1 MNSRALKVALIGA
14 LVCLINATVLKWGVN
29 QIMDSPLNASNCRSA
44 AEATSRGTLVC
55 EMSVKPGKLM
65 WHGQEIKFEE
75 AWVEESVWPDHF
87 LVWFPYYKRAGY
99 DLLGLR
105 LADEEWQLLTAY
117 RSRPCLTL
125 PGGQDKELTCLAGG
139 NLRNAP
145 IGVYFARL
153 DGYDYSPLKMY
164 IRGYLTQ
171 EQSEPITLTPKRG
184 E

>member
-1 MNSRALKVALIGA
+1 
-14 LVCLINATVLKWGVN
+14 
-29 QIMDSPLNASNCRSA
+29 
-44 AEATSRGTLVC
+44 
-55 EMSVKPGKLM
+55 MSVKPGKLM

-87 LVWFPYYKRAGY
+87 LVWFPYHKRFGF
-99 DLLGLR
+99 DVLGLR

-117 RSRPCLTL
+117 RSTPCLTL
-125 PGGQDKELTCLAGG
+125 QGGQEKELICLGG
-139 NLRNAP
+139 SSRRIDP

-153 DGYDYSPLKMY
+153 DGDDYWPLKMY
-164 IRGYLTQ
+164 IRGDVPQ